1 MNTIVKPKLQHH
13 LLVYNMITKEQVLK
27 ALSTVQEPDLKK
39 DLVTLNMIK
48 DIEVREA
55 VIAFTVLLTT
65 PACPMKDKIEQDCIA
80 AIHSIVDA
88 HVEVKI
94 TMEANVLTLR
104 SDKVVLPGVKN
115 IIAVVS
121 GKGGVGKSTV
131 ASNLALALSE
141 LGAKVGLLDA
151 DIYGPSMPIMFGI
164 HETPEMKVVDGKN
177 ILIPVERHHIK
188 LMSIGFMIEPNQ
200 AVVWRGPMVSSA
212 LRQFINETDWGELD
226 YLVLDMPPGTGDIHL
241 TMGQIIPVTGFVLV
255 TTPQDV
261 AVADALK
268 AAVMFD
274 MLPNKIPMLGVV
286 ENMSWFTPAE
296 LPNNKYFIFGE
307 GGGAKMAKQFNAALL
322 GQVPLVASIREGA
335 DKGMP
340 AVMDDNNLAKPV
352 FMQIAKAVAQQ
363 ITFVNTIGQF
373 QTNN

>member
-1 MNTIVKPKLQHH
+1 
-13 LLVYNMITKEQVLK
+13 MITQEQILR

-39 DLVTLNMIK
+39 DLVTLKMIK
-48 DIEVREA
+48 DIDVNDNNISLT
-55 VIAFTVLLTT
+55 VILTT
-65 PACPMKDKIEQDCIA
+65 PACPMKDKIEQDCVE
-80 AIHSIVDA
+80 AIKKLVLADA
-88 HVEVKI
+88 QVTVNF
-94 TMEANVLTLR
+94 EANVLTARL
-104 SDKVVLPGVKN
+104 DKLVLPGVKN

-164 HETPEMKVVDGKN
+164 HEAPEMQVVDGKN
-177 ILIPVERHHIK
+177 HMIPVERHGIK
-188 LMSIGFMIEPNQ
+188 LMSIGFMIDPNQ

-212 LRQFINETDWGELD
+212 LRQFINETVWGDLD

-241 TMGQIIPVTGFVLV
+241 TMGQIIPVTGVVLV

-261 AVADALK
+261 AVADAIK
-268 AAVMFD
+268 AAAMFD
-274 MLPNKIPMLGVV
+274 MLPTKIPFLGVV

-296 LPNNKYFIFGE
+296 LPNNKYYIFGE
-307 GGGAKMAKQFNAALL
+307 GGGEKIAKQFNTNIL
-322 GQVPLVASIREGA
+322 GQIPLVAGIREGA

-340 AVMDDNNLAKPV
+340 AVLDDQNPAKPLFLQV
-352 FMQIAKAVAQQ
+352 AQRVAQQ
-363 ITFVNTIGQF
+363 IAIINSEENNNT
-373 QTNN
+373 N

>member
-1 MNTIVKPKLQHH
+1 
-13 LLVYNMITKEQVLK
+13 MITQEQILK

-48 DIEVREA
+48 DIQTSGNNITFKVM
-55 VIAFTVLLTT
+55 LTT
-65 PACPMKDKIEQDCIA
+65 PACPMKDKIETDCIA
-80 AIHSIVDA
+80 AIKKHVSTDAIVQ
-88 HVEVKI
+88 VI
-94 TMEANVLTLR
+94 FEANVLTAR
-104 SDKVVLPGVKN
+104 MDKLVLPGVKN

-131 ASNLALALSE
+131 SSNLALALSE

-164 HETPEMKVVDGKN
+164 HETPEMQVIDGKN
-177 ILIPVERHHIK
+177 HMIPVERHGIK

-200 AVVWRGPMVSSA
+200 AIVWRGPMVSSA
-212 LRQFINETDWGELD
+212 LRQFINETVWGDLD

-241 TMGQIIPVTGFVLV
+241 TMGQIIPVTGVVLV

-261 AVADALK
+261 AVADAIK
-268 AAVMFD
+268 AAAMFD
-274 MLPNKIPMLGVV
+274 MLPTKIPFLGVV

-296 LPNNKYFIFGE
+296 LPNNKYYIFGE
-307 GGGAKMAKQFNAALL
+307 GGGEKIAKQFNTNIL
-322 GQVPLVASIREGA
+322 GQIPLVAGIREGA

-340 AVMDDNNLAKPV
+340 AVLDDQNPAKPLFLQV
-352 FMQIAKAVAQQ
+352 AQRVAQQ
-363 ITFVNTIGQF
+363 LAIINTIENTQ
-373 QTNN
+373 QSNSTN